1 MSVGG
6 KKVIAWTPYG
16 RESTV
21 SILFQYLL
29 REHERGLVD
38 EYWLYLNTDA
48 DQVSDLTYAYRL
60 AKKYKGF
67 VRLIER
73 PSDCP
78 RLQPKQRNTG
88 YAYRYMADPDALFF
102 RFDDDIVYVHP
113 DAVEKVCEAK
123 IALPGTLAAM
133 ALMWNNA
140 IISWYAQ
147 KLGKIPEEFG
157 RVQSP
162 FCMDPVGWGD
172 GMFAVR
178 IHNLLLDWIEGG
190 TPEKA
195 YFYQNYPLAPRQQ
208 FSVSCHVI
216 DGADFCALPQP
227 GVLDYPEE
235 EHWITVHRP
244 ALVGKSND
252 IIGDAL
258 VSHYT
263 FYPQG
268 QIVRATNILDRYRK
282 IAEEQTK

>member
-1 MSVGG
+1 MIAG
-6 KKVIAWTPYG
+6 KKVVAWTPYG
-16 RESTV
+16 RQETV
-21 SILFQYLL
+21 SILFDYL
-29 REHERGLVD
+29 RRDYERGLID
-38 EYWLYLNTDA
+38 EYWLYLNTD
-48 DQVSDLTYAYRL
+48 DHQVSDLAYAYKL
-60 AKKYKGF
+60 SKAHSW

-73 PSDCP
+73 PAECP
-78 RLQPKQRNTG
+78 RLRPKQRNTG

-102 RFDDDIVYVHP
+102 RFDDDIIYVHQ
-113 DAVEKVCEAK
+113 DAVENLCTAKVE
-123 IALPGTLAAM
+123 LPGTLACF

-140 IISWYAQ
+140 ITSWYAQ
-147 KLGKIPEEFG
+147 KLDIIPLEFG
-157 RVQSP
+157 QVQSP

-172 GMFAVR
+172 GEFAVK
-178 IHNLLLDWIEGG
+178 IHNLLLRWLEEG

-216 DGADFCALPQP
+216 DGADFCTLPTP

-244 ALVGKSND
+244 PLIGKDNV
-252 IIGDAL
+252 IVGDAL

-268 QIVRATNILDRYRK
+268 RAVRDTNILDRYRK
-282 IAEEQTK
+282 IAKDLT

>member
-1 MSVGG
+1 MIAG
-6 KKVIAWTPYG
+6 KKVVAWTPFG
-16 RESTV
+16 REETV
-21 SILFQYLL
+21 SILFRYLR
-29 REHERGLVD
+29 REHERGLID
-38 EYWLYLNTDA
+38 EYWLYLNTD
-48 DQVSDLTYAYRL
+48 DHQTSDLAYAYKL
-60 AKKYKGF
+60 ARQNRDW
-67 VRLIER
+67 VRVIER
-73 PSDCP
+73 PVGLP

-102 RFDDDIVYVHP
+102 RFDDDIIYVHE
-113 DAVEKVCEAK
+113 DAVENLCNAKVN
-123 IALPGTLAAM
+123 LPGTLACF

-140 IISWYAQ
+140 ITSWFAQ
-147 KLGKIPEEFG
+147 KLDIIPLDYG
-157 RVQSP
+157 QVASP

-172 GMFAVR
+172 GDFAVK
-178 IHNLLLDWIEGG
+178 IHNLLLGWLEEG

-216 DGADFCALPQP
+216 DGADFMTLPTP

-244 ALVGKSND
+244 PIVGKDNV
-252 IIGDAL
+252 IVGDAL

-268 QIVRATNILDRYRK
+268 KTVRATNILDRYRK
-282 IAEEQTK
+282 ISEKLT

>member
-1 MSVGG
+1 MIAG
-6 KKVIAWTPYG
+6 KKVVAWTPYG
-16 RESTV
+16 REATV
-21 SILFQYLL
+21 SILFDYIR
-29 REHERGLVD
+29 REHERGLID
-38 EYWLYLNTDA
+38 EYWLYLNTDPE
-48 DQVSDLTYAYRL
+48 QVGDLAYAFKL
-60 AKKYKGF
+60 AREHRGW

-73 PSDCP
+73 PDECP

-88 YAYRYMADPDALFF
+88 YAYRFMADPDALFF

-113 DAVEKVCEAK
+113 DAVENLCTAKV
-123 IALPGTLAAM
+123 ALPGTLACF

-140 IISWYAQ
+140 ITSWYAQ
-147 KLGKIPEEFG
+147 KLDIIPKAFG
-157 RVQSP
+157 VVQSP

-172 GMFAVR
+172 GEFAVK
-178 IHNLLLDWIEGG
+178 IHRLLLDWIESG

-216 DGADFCALPQP
+216 DGQDFMTLPTP

-244 ALVGKSND
+244 PLIGKTND
-252 IIGDAL
+252 IVGDAL

-268 QIVRATNILDRYRK
+268 AIVRSTNILERYRT
-282 IAEEQTK
+282 IAKKETQ

>member
-1 MSVGG
+1 MSVAG
-6 KKVIAWTPYG
+6 KRVIAWIPFG
-16 RESTV
+16 REATV
-21 SILFQYLL
+21 SILFRYLL
-29 REHERGLVD
+29 RDHERGLID
-38 EYWLYLNTDA
+38 EIWLYLNCD
-48 DQVSDLTYAYRL
+48 DGQVSDLAYAYKL
-60 AKKYKGF
+60 ARKHKGL

-73 PSDCP
+73 PEHLP

-102 RFDDDIVYVHP
+102 RFDDDIVYVHE
-113 DAVEKVCEAK
+113 DAVENLCRAKV
-123 IALPGTLAAM
+123 ALPGTLACF

-140 IISWYAQ
+140 ITSWYAQ
-147 KLGKIPEEFG
+147 KLDIIPETFG
-157 RVQSP
+157 KVTSP

-172 GMFAVR
+172 GEFAVK
-178 IHNLLLDWIEGG
+178 IHRLLLEWLEQG

-216 DGADFCALPQP
+216 DGADFMTLPEP

-244 ALVGKSND
+244 AVVGKDN
-252 IIGDAL
+252 IIVGDAL

-282 IAEEQTK
+282 IAEEQAK